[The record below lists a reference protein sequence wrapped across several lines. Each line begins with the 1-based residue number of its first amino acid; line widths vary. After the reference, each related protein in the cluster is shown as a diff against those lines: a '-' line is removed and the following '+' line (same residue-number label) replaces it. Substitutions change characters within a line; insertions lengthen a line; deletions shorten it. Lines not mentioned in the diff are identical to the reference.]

1 MTGFDGRN
9 ADLEQVLAEA
19 RLRYAQRRPRSA
31 AHDREAQASMP
42 GGNTRTVLHH
52 GPFPL
57 TFLRGE
63 GARLWDADGLEYRDF
78 LGEYTAG
85 LYGHSN
91 PVIAEAVEHAL
102 RDGIVL
108 GGRNRHEG
116 ELAALIRARFPS
128 CELIRFCNSGTEAN
142 LMAIGAARAFT
153 GRDAV
158 LVFDGAYHGGVL
170 SFAGPSPVT
179 APYPFVSVPYNDAA
193 GAVEAIER
201 EAGRLAAVLVEPM
214 MGSAGAIPGDPVFL
228 AALRAATARHGV
240 ALIFDEVMT
249 SRLSP
254 GGLQGVLGIAP
265 DLTSFG
271 KYLGGGLSFGAFG
284 GRRDILE
291 RFDPRRAGAL
301 AHAGTFN
308 NNVLSMAAGAAGL
321 SRVYTPE
328 RAADLNA
335 RGDRLRDALNAAGRA
350 TGVPVLATGIG
361 SILGLH
367 VQQGPVRR
375 PADLTTP
382 PAVRELLHL
391 EMIERGFY
399 FARRGFLSLSIET
412 TDRDCADFAAAFR
425 EVLSDWG
432 ALLGSTS

>member
-1 MTGFDGRN
+1 MSGFEGRN
-9 ADLEQVLAEA
+9 AELGHVLADI
-19 RLRYAQRRPRSA
+19 RQRYAGRRPRSA
-31 AHDREAQASMP
+31 ALDQEAQASMP

-78 LGEYTAG
+78 LGEFTAG

-91 PVIAEAVEHAL
+91 PVIAEAVERAL

-128 CELIRFCNSGTEAN
+128 CELMRFCNSGTEAN

-153 GRDAV
+153 GREAV

-170 SFAGPSPVT
+170 SFGAGPSPVN
-179 APYPFVSVPYNDAA
+179 APYPFVSVPYNDTAR
-193 GAVEAIER
+193 AVEAIER

-214 MGSAGAIPGDPVFL
+214 MGSAGAIPGDRDFL
-228 AALRAATARHGV
+228 MALRDATRRHGI

-284 GRRDILE
+284 GRRDVLE

-301 AHAGTFN
+301 VHAGTFN

-335 RGDRLRDALNAAGRA
+335 RGDRLRDGLNAAGRA
-350 TGVPVLATGIG
+350 AGVPVLATGIG
-361 SILGLH
+361 SIIGLH
-367 VQQGPVRR
+367 VQPGPIRR
-375 PADLTTP
+375 PSDLTTAP
-382 PAVRELLHL
+382 EVRELLHL

-399 FARRGFLSLSIET
+399 FARRGFLSLSIEID
-412 TDRDCADFAAAFR
+412 DRDCADFVSAF
-425 EVLSDWG
+425 EDVLSGW
-432 ALLGSTS
+432 APLLG